1 MVLAAPEAARDT
13 HGPVPVGNARSTL
26 GVRRRRRRRRR
37 REAVGET
44 PGVDGVRALAL
55 EGQGQQ
61 GGGGSRS
68 ISCTRR
74 AIQGGKARQS
84 RSSGVDRGVGVEERT
99 CGESAGA
106 RGKRCV
112 PTSLLALQQQLWMWL
127 LEMMLILGRGC
138 HVWPGDPCGRGR
150 SISLSIAQ
158 WELMGPGSNAYHP
171 VTVPVELNRIA
182 LWIRTFGVSAIQ

>member
-1 MVLAAPEAARDT
+1 MWMQVMGR
-13 HGPVPVGNARSTL
+13 
-26 GVRRRRRRRRR
+26 
-37 REAVGET
+37 
-44 PGVDGVRALAL
+44 
-55 EGQGQQ
+55 GQGQQ

-68 ISCTRR
+68 ISW
-74 AIQGGKARQS
+74 GKARQS

-158 WELMGPGSNAYHP
+158 WELMGPGSNAYHVLGFIPPISDSGLPLVVGNHQP
-171 VTVPVELNRIA
+171 VTVLSRIA
-182 LWIRTFGVSAIQ
+182 LWIRTFGVSAIQS